1 MKFMQAT
8 AAVVAVTATMT
19 IASCG
24 GQEQQQ
30 YQAQAP
36 AIATQKVA
44 MGETDLNNTYPATIK
59 GKTDIEIRPQ
69 VSGFITKVHVDE
81 GQRVRKGQHLFTID
95 QVDRK
100 SVV

>member
-59 GKTDIEIRPQ
+59 GKPASEIRPR
-69 VSGFITKVHVDE
+69 VSGFLPKVYV
-81 GQRVRKGQHLFTID
+81 
-95 QVDRK
+95 
-100 SVV
+100 